1 MGKSY
6 GTRTAWKPRGRR
18 TWENQKT
25 CKSRKQKNKPKE
37 PQNFETTWDAS
48 RNEPKPLLQKHAFS
62 ALQNYQSGAFQNEA
76 PPITDNTKRL
86 HPPIFWFGPQPL
98 HNASQTPPSR
108 VGKVDLHAL
117 TCWDPRMSFS
127 ASIDSTLGQAHMLHA
142 SETPPISLALA
153 LPLRHSDWMQ
163 SISGH
168 TSIILEGIHAF
179 ALDTQPGK
187 IGQPASF
194 KSSYGPH
201 HTKGYP
207 CLENSTTIG
216 HSVTDHSTVLL
227 GNFQNDAH
235 QDSDHCDCY
244 LSIAKTSYNGW
255 QANKHSHAQQR
266 CGVGIKALLQA
277 GKRRLYCGKKVL
289 SKTFR
294 RTDGTTCDVL
304 SFSAFRPFKYIA
316 LIPFLLFN
324 LPPT

>member
-6 GTRTAWKPRGRR
+6 GTRTAWKPRGHR

-37 PQNFETTWDAS
+37 PQNFETTWDAP

-179 ALDTQPGK
+179 ALDTQSGK

-216 HSVTDHSTVLL
+216 HSVTDHSTVYWATFKTILTKTL
-227 GNFQNDAH
+227 IIATVTWASRKQATMADKPTNTATHNKDAV
-235 QDSDHCDCY
+235 SESKHCCK
-244 LSIAKTSYNGW
+244 LAKEGCIAVRKS
-255 QANKHSHAQQR
+255 
-266 CGVGIKALLQA
+266 C
-277 GKRRLYCGKKVL
+277 RRLFAELTEQLAMSCPLVL
-289 SKTFR
+289 F
-294 RTDGTTCDVL
+294 DPL
-304 SFSAFRPFKYIA
+304 NI
-316 LIPFLLFN
+316 
-324 LPPT
+324 

>member
-1 MGKSY
+1 MERGLLGNHGGAEPGKTRKHVNLENRRINQRSNKILKPH
-6 GTRTAWKPRGRR
+6 GTRPEMNPSPCSKNMHSAPSRTIKAARSKTRLPPSLIIPSGSIPQFFDLGR
-18 TWENQKT
+18 
-25 CKSRKQKNKPKE
+25 S
-37 PQNFETTWDAS
+37 
-48 RNEPKPLLQKHAFS
+48 L
-62 ALQNYQSGAFQNEA
+62 
-76 PPITDNTKRL
+76 
-86 HPPIFWFGPQPL
+86 L

-244 LSIAKTSYNGW
+244 LSIAKTSYNG
-255 QANKHSHAQQR
+255 
-266 CGVGIKALLQA
+266 
-277 GKRRLYCGKKVL
+277 
-289 SKTFR
+289 
-294 RTDGTTCDVL
+294 
-304 SFSAFRPFKYIA
+304 
-316 LIPFLLFN
+316 
-324 LPPT
+324 